1 MKEFEIRGK
10 DALSLRLSVLHVVF
24 EILLN
29 LSCRQLVMQT
39 VLPIEMQM
47 NCVRCYLI
55 VPGPVDTIFV
65 SVCKSSC
72 LLAWVRVRF

>member
-1 MKEFEIRGK
+1 
-10 DALSLRLSVLHVVF
+10 
-24 EILLN
+24 
-29 LSCRQLVMQT
+29 
-39 VLPIEMQM
+39 M

-72 LLAWVRVRF
+72 LLAWVRVRL